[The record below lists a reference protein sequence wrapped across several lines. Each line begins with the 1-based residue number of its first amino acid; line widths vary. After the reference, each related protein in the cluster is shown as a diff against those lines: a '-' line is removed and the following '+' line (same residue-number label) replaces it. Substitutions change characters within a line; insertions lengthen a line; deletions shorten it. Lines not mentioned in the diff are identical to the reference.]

1 VNARVRA
8 ALIGYV
14 VVAGVAGG
22 AGPVVCPFRLVTGRR
37 CPLCGT
43 SRAVALAV
51 RGRWRRSLATHPLGV
66 PLVCYSAY
74 RLVRAAV
81 VASTATKRYN

>member
-1 VNARVRA
+1 MV
-8 ALIGYV
+8 GYV
-14 VVAGVAGG
+14 VVAGIAGG
-22 AGPVVCPFRLVTGRR
+22 AGRVVCPFRLVTGRR

-66 PLVCYSAY
+66 PLACYAAY
-74 RLVRAAV
+74 RLARVAAV
-81 VASTATKRYN
+81 ASAATKRYN